1 MICIIGAVKEE
12 VSGIKQHI
20 TIKEKKH
27 IGAATF
33 YKGLIKSKEIL
44 IVRSGVGQ
52 SPAQRA
58 VSDAVKRFNIKSIIS
73 IGFAGGLV
81 PELIISDLILPE
93 KIYCCEDEESLF
105 RFKKVSLSLV
115 ANLSDYRD
123 RIKKILTEN
132 KTKFKTGNI
141 ISVNRVADSVK
152 FKEWLGKNYPVSG
165 VEMETASIAKIA
177 ARNDVPFFSL
187 RAVSDE
193 VSHAIFQTNKLTNK
207 KGEINRLAAGYYVLS
222 HPFLIPRVLEF
233 KKNFYKAAKT
243 LTEAVLKIINSNDI

>member
-1 MICIIGAVKEE
+1 MICIIGAIKEE
-12 VSGIKQHI
+12 VSGIKQRI

-58 VSDAVKRFNIKSIIS
+58 ASDAVNRFKLKSIIS
-73 IGFAGGLV
+73 IGFTGGVV

-207 KGEINRLAAGYYVLS
+207 KGKINRLAAGYYVLT
-222 HPFLIPRVLEF
+222 HPFLIPRVIEL
-233 KKNFYKAAKT
+233 KKNAYKAAKT
-243 LTEAVLKIINSNDI
+243 LTDAVLKIINSNDI